1 MNTQNPY
8 SQLALRVQRGE
19 PSAARRYR
27 EEMKPELEDM
37 IRHALDYGVVSA
49 RDERILREVEQVLVR
64 SRGSLRRDSDC
75 LPGVV
80 AERLCD
86 RMIDRL
92 QAEGRI
98 RNPAPA
104 FAGRETVLC

>member
-1 MNTQNPY
+1 MNTQNPF

-27 EEMKPELEDM
+27 EEMKPEIEGM
-37 IRHALDYGVVSA
+37 VRRALDYGAVS
-49 RDERILREVEQVLVR
+49 DWDQKILGEVERVLAR
-64 SRGSLRRDSDC
+64 SQGFLERDSDC
-75 LPGVV
+75 LPAVV

-92 QAEGRI
+92 QAQGRT